1 MPDTVSTLYV
11 NDIKNRAVFST
22 EGPNPQFLV
31 DTAAFKVLVVGLE
44 AGQQVPL
51 HPAETAMYYFLEGE
65 GLMTVGD
72 ETYAVRPG
80 VMLIAPDGAP
90 RGINAKT
97 RLIFLGSKGA

>member
-1 MPDTVSTLYV
+1 MPDIVSTIYV
-11 NDIKNRAVFST
+11 DNIKDQAVFST
-22 EGPNPQFLV
+22 EEPKPQFLV
-31 DTAAFKVLVVGLE
+31 DTSAFKALVVGLE

-51 HPAETAMYYFLEGE
+51 HPAELAMYYFLEGE

-80 VMLIAPDGAP
+80 VMLIALDGAP

>member
-1 MPDTVSTLYV
+1 MPDIFSTTYLP
-11 NDIKNRAVFST
+11 NIKDRAVFSPD
-22 EGPNPQFLV
+22 GPNPQFLI
-31 DTAAFKVLVVGLE
+31 DTPAYKVLVVGLE

-51 HPAETAMYYFLEGE
+51 HPAELAMYYFLEGE

-80 VMLIAPDGAP
+80 TILIAPDGAP

-97 RLIFLGSKGA
+97 QLIFLGSKGA